1 MEFDPNALFDMSAT
15 DDLLRENIMAFLG
28 KKGTGRDL
36 VILIMRNK
44 KPGIAQHVSRLLELM
59 SECVHYESE
68 KRTEDL
74 TCQKEH

>member
-1 MEFDPNALFDMSAT
+1 MEFDPNALFDMDTT
-15 DDLLRENIMAFLG
+15 DDVLRESIVAFLG

-36 VILIMRNK
+36 VILVMRNR

-68 KRTEDL
+68 KKKD
-74 TCQKEH
+74 